1 MQTLRY
7 FAVAIL
13 LRHRG
18 DNWSNPLVI
27 RNLGQRGSF
36 DDFRKDMF
44 QLKELIKYVANAF
57 TTNVASRD

>member
-1 MQTLRY
+1 MQTLRH

-18 DNWSNPLVI
+18 DNWSNSLVI

-36 DDFRKDMF
+36 DDFRKDMV
-44 QLKELIKYVANAF
+44 QLKERSKYVAKLF